1 MMEKTLFLGNG
12 FSLAVFKDVP
22 SWDDLLSPDDKAIK
36 NYPIRYEIGLHNE
49 NEEENKYKEK
59 LSKRLLNLEIRSNVE
74 KLDSISTFGEILKKH
89 NINNILTTNFDD
101 GIAYVLVE
109 KCGYSESYKDGSE
122 KTYSIHRYT
131 EYVNNST
138 KHTVKIWKIHGDVKN
153 YNTMQLGLNQYGGFL
168 SIIRDYV
175 KGQYKFTEKKES
187 KTCPSIEDKLKNE
200 SLSRISWIDL
210 FFFTDV
216 YIAGFSMSYSEIDIW
231 WLLTRRFRIGFSN
244 EKLQNKII
252 FIISKKNNNDDSAK
266 DNKCDYDKSV
276 LRALESLGVALE
288 KVNRSDDFLKNMWE
302 AITRFSH
309 S

>member
-12 FSLAVFKDVP
+12 FSLAVFEGVP
-22 SWDDLLSPDDKAIK
+22 SWYKLLSSIDSDIK
-36 NYPIRYEIGLHNE
+36 NYPIRYEIGLHNDKV
-49 NEEENKYKEK
+49 EESKYKEQ
-59 LSKRLLNLEIRSNVE
+59 LSKELPELKIRDNVE
-74 KLDSISTFGEILKKH
+74 KLYSITNFGEELKKY

-101 GIAYVLVE
+101 GIAYVLME
-109 KCGYSESYKDGSE
+109 KCGYSESYKDNSE

-138 KHTVKIWKIHGDVKN
+138 KHTVKIWKIHGDVKS
-153 YNTMQLGLNQYGGFL
+153 YDTMQLGLNQYGGFL

-175 KGQYKFTEKKES
+175 KGNYKFTEKKEV
-187 KTCPSIEDKLKNE
+187 KKCPPIEDKLKNE

-231 WLLTRRFRIGFSN
+231 WLLTRRSRIEFSS
-244 EKLQNKII
+244 KKIHNKII
-252 FIISKKNNNDDSAK
+252 YIISEKNNNDDSVK
-266 DNKCDYDKSV
+266 DNKDDDDKSV
-276 LRALESLGVALE
+276 LQALKSLGVTM
-288 KVNRSDDFLKNMWE
+288 KTVNRSADFLKNMWE
-302 AITRFSH
+302 AITRVSH